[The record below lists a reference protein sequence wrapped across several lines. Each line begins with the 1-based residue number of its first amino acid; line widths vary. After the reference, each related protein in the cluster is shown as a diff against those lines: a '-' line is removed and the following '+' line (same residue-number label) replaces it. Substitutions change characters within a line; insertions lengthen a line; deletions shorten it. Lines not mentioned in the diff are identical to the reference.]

1 MRFSFT
7 RRRTAGMLMAL
18 LGSALAPGRLFA
30 APDRLG
36 PPQPFSWDGL
46 VARARGLAGQPY
58 AAPADSP
65 TAAKDYDSFGRL
77 TYGKAEAVAGNVRL
91 FPASKIAARHAVKI
105 NIVEGGRAR
114 AVEHTAGLFIGGK
127 DADAAGFRVMTPDG
141 RSDWLAFL
149 GASYFR
155 ASGSRDQYGLSAR
168 GIAIDTGLSK
178 PEEFPA
184 FTEFW
189 LEQAGAGRQR
199 IHALLDG
206 PSVTGAY
213 AFDCMAD
220 GRGVVQD
227 VKAALFFR
235 RDIEELGIAPA
246 STMFWYDQSG
256 QQGDWRP
263 EIHDSDG
270 LAILAA
276 DGERVWRPLENP
288 SRTTLSAFR
297 ADNPKGFGLM
307 QRDQSFDHYQDD
319 GVFYERRPSLWVEP
333 HGDWGPGAVRLLEM
347 PTSTETQDN
356 IAMFWCGDQ
365 PARAGES
372 RELAYRLLWTSDDP
386 SADAAA
392 RCVDLFE
399 GPAGIPG
406 APPIDAA
413 RKFVFDFAGSA
424 LAGLD
429 RSSGVEVASNLPAPA
444 LIAANAYPVVGQQAR
459 WRAMLDVRMADLRQ
473 SEFRLYLKRGDAA
486 LSETVIKVLKS

>member
-1 MRFSFT
+1 
-7 RRRTAGMLMAL
+7 MLL
-18 LGSALAPGRLFA
+18 VVLGGAIAPVRSFA
-30 APDRLG
+30 ATDRLG
-36 PPQPFSWDGL
+36 APQPFSWDGL
-46 VARARGLAGQPY
+46 VEQARALARKQY
-58 AAPADSP
+58 VAPSNSP

-77 TYGKAEAVAGNVRL
+77 TYGEAQVIAGNVRL
-91 FPASKIAARHAVKI
+91 FPASKIAAPHAVKI

-114 AVEHTAGLFIGGK
+114 AIEDTSGLFIGGQ
-127 DADAAGFRVMTPDG
+127 DADAAGFRVMTQDG
-141 RSDWLAFL
+141 RSDWLAYL

-168 GIAIDTGLSK
+168 GIAVDTGLSK
-178 PEEFPA
+178 AEEFPA

-189 LEQAGAGRQR
+189 LEQLGAGRQR

-206 PSVTGAY
+206 PSITGAY
-213 AFDCMAD
+213 AFDCTSDA
-220 GRGVVQD
+220 RGVVQD

-246 STMFWYDQSG
+246 SSMFWYDQSRVR
-256 QQGDWRP
+256 GDWRP

-270 LAILAA
+270 LAILSAS
-276 DGERVWRPLENP
+276 GERVWRPLENP
-288 SRTTLSAFR
+288 SGTTLSAFR
-297 ADNPKGFGLM
+297 ADNPKGFGLI

-333 HGDWGPGAVRLLEM
+333 KGDWGKGAVRLLEM
-347 PTSTETQDN
+347 PTSSETQDN

-365 PARAGES
+365 PARAGGS
-372 RELAYRLLWTSDDP
+372 RELAYRLVWTSDDP

-406 APPIDAA
+406 APPVDGA
-413 RKFVFDFAGSA
+413 RKFVFDFAGPA
-424 LAGLD
+424 LSGLD
-429 RSSGVEVASNLPAPA
+429 RSSGVEVATNLPAA
-444 LIAANAYPVVGQQAR
+444 AVIAANAYPVVGQQTR
-459 WRAMLDVRMADLRQ
+459 WRAMLDVRTGALRQ
-473 SEFRLYLKRGDAA
+473 SEFRLYLKRGNAA